1 MTTSKWKTALLGA
14 AMLGAMPLAPALAD
28 RPVAEATAAEDQASF
43 EADRAIILSMAGNYR
58 VSFDMQ
64 ESTSWRSDYAAIA
77 PKMSGGFEN
86 VRVIEDT
93 GRTIVL
99 QHILVVGTEDD
110 PVVVKHWRQD
120 WVYEPETYLAY
131 EGEGVWTVHDVPERM
146 RRGRWSQTVW
156 QVDDSPRYGGW
167 GEWTEEGGVPRWR
180 SNWTLRPLA
189 RRDAVRE
196 PVYDRYLSINRHS
209 PTPGGWIHWQDN
221 IKQGLVD
228 GETVPFVQE
237 YVLNTYS
244 RTENYDPAPGDSY
257 WANTA
262 RYWAAVRA
270 AWAEVIAANGGIT
283 LTEEPNMGNT
293 IASTIYTLAQDID
306 AGTREEAAAIAEAQA
321 VIRASHGGTD

>member
-1 MTTSKWKTALLGA
+1 MTMMKLKTALLGA
-14 AMLGAMPLAPALAD
+14 ALCVMAPVAPALAD
-28 RPVAEATAAEDQASF
+28 GPVAEGTAAEEQASF

-58 VSFDMQ
+58 VRFDMQ
-64 ESTSWRSDYAAIA
+64 ESTRWRSDYTPLE

-99 QHILVVGTEDD
+99 QHILVVGDEEN

-131 EGEGVWTVHDVPERM
+131 EGEGVWTVQDVPERM
-146 RRGRWSQTVW
+146 RHGRWSQTVW

-196 PVYDRYLSINRHS
+196 PDYDRYLSINRHS
-209 PTPGGWIHWQDN
+209 PSPDGWIHWQDN

-228 GETVPFVQE
+228 GEVVPFVQE

-244 RTENYDPAPGDSY
+244 RTEDYDPAPGDSY
-257 WANTA
+257 WANTE

-283 LTEEPNMGNT
+283 LTEEPSMGNT
-293 IASTIYTLAQDID
+293 IAETVYTLAQDID
-306 AGTREEAAAIAEAQA
+306 AGTRDEASAIAEAEA
-321 VIRASHGGTD
+321 AIRSSNGGSE